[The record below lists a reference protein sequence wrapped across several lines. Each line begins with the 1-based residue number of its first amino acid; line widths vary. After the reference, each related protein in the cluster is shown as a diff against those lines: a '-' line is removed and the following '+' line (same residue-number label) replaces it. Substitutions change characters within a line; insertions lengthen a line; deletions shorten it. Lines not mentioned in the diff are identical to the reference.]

1 MTKCYQR
8 SFEFPRVNRRI
19 VEARFDGGDITSDGG
34 VLLLRQADRLTG
46 LSDSIARALSDPR
59 RQASCDH
66 DVPGLVRQ
74 RLYAIALG
82 YEDLNDHDGLRQDV
96 ALQTAVERDQWLA
109 SASTLCRFENR
120 ADRETAW
127 RLHEVL
133 LDQFIASFKRAP
145 KKLILDFDAT
155 DDPVHGEQDGRFF
168 HGYYRHYC
176 FLPLYV
182 FCGHQLLV
190 SHLRPS
196 NIDGAKHSWAILSLL
211 VKRLRQVWPKVRIIF
226 RGDGGFCRWKMLRWC
241 DHHEVGY
248 IIGLAKNK
256 RLNRLTASLQDEAAA
271 CFAATGHKVR
281 WFTDFQYAARSWDG
295 ARRVIAKIEHSQHGV
310 NPRYVVTNLAGDAKQ
325 LYDKLYCAR
334 GDMENRIKENQLDM
348 FGDRTSCQHWWPNQ
362 FRLLLASLAY
372 TLIEAIRRI
381 ALKGTELAN
390 AYVGTIRLKLFQDRC
405 RDPEKYAPY
414 PFPFGQRLSLQGTLL
429 PGRESTRT
437 RINPKR
443 LKHSRVENT
452 HGYLCLENDFSA
464 KITAVTSLPLGNE

>member
-190 SHLRPS
+190 SYLRPS

-256 RLNRLTASLQDEAAA
+256 CLNRRTASLQDEAAA

-281 WFTDFQYAARSWDG
+281 WFTDFQYAARSWGG

-310 NPRYVVTNLAGDAKQ
+310 NPRYVVTNLEGDAKQ

-390 AYVGTIRLKLFQDRC
+390 AYVGTIRLKLFKIGAVILKNTRRIRFLLASGC
-405 RDPEKYAPY
+405 PYKELYFLAANRLAP
-414 PFPFGQRLSLQGTLL
+414 G
-429 PGRESTRT
+429 
-437 RINPKR
+437 
-443 LKHSRVENT
+443 
-452 HGYLCLENDFSA
+452 
-464 KITAVTSLPLGNE
+464 

>member
-59 RQASCDH
+59 RQASCEH

-109 SASTLCRFENR
+109 SASALCRFENR

-155 DDPVHGEQDGRFF
+155 DAPVHGEQDGRFF

-190 SHLRPS
+190 SYLRPS

-295 ARRVIAKIEHSQHGV
+295 ARCVIAKIEHSQHGV
-310 NPRYVVTNLAGDAKQ
+310 NPRYVVTNLEGDAKQ

-390 AYVGTIRLKLFQDRC
+390 AYVGTIRLKLFKIGAVILKNTRRIRFLLASGC
-405 RDPEKYAPY
+405 PYKELYFLAANRLAP
-414 PFPFGQRLSLQGTLL
+414 G
-429 PGRESTRT
+429 
-437 RINPKR
+437 
-443 LKHSRVENT
+443 
-452 HGYLCLENDFSA
+452 
-464 KITAVTSLPLGNE
+464 

>member
-190 SHLRPS
+190 SYLRPS
-196 NIDGAKHSWAILSLL
+196 NIDGAKHSWAILSLF

-310 NPRYVVTNLAGDAKQ
+310 NPRYVVTNLEGDAKQ

-390 AYVGTIRLKLFQDRC
+390 AYVGTIRLKLFKIGAVILKNTRRIRFLLASGC
-405 RDPEKYAPY
+405 PYKELYFLAANRLAP
-414 PFPFGQRLSLQGTLL
+414 G
-429 PGRESTRT
+429 
-437 RINPKR
+437 
-443 LKHSRVENT
+443 
-452 HGYLCLENDFSA
+452 
-464 KITAVTSLPLGNE
+464 

>member
-46 LSDSIARALSDPR
+46 LSDSIARALSNPR

-190 SHLRPS
+190 SYLRPS
-196 NIDGAKHSWAILSLL
+196 NIDGAKHGWAILSLL

-248 IIGLAKNK
+248 LIGLAKNK

-310 NPRYVVTNLAGDAKQ
+310 NPRYVVTNLEGDAKQ

-390 AYVGTIRLKLFQDRC
+390 AYVGTIRLKRFKIGAVILKNTRRIRFLLASGCPYKELYFLAANRL
-405 RDPEKYAPY
+405 AP
-414 PFPFGQRLSLQGTLL
+414 G
-429 PGRESTRT
+429 
-437 RINPKR
+437 
-443 LKHSRVENT
+443 
-452 HGYLCLENDFSA
+452 
-464 KITAVTSLPLGNE
+464 

>member
-310 NPRYVVTNLAGDAKQ
+310 NPRYVVTNLEGDAKQ

-390 AYVGTIRLKLFQDRC
+390 AYVGTIRLKLFKIGAVILKNTRRIRFLLASGC
-405 RDPEKYAPY
+405 PYKELYFLAANRLAP
-414 PFPFGQRLSLQGTLL
+414 G
-429 PGRESTRT
+429 
-437 RINPKR
+437 
-443 LKHSRVENT
+443 
-452 HGYLCLENDFSA
+452 
-464 KITAVTSLPLGNE
+464 

>member
-1 MTKCYQR
+1 M
-8 SFEFPRVNRRI
+8 
-19 VEARFDGGDITSDGG
+19 
-34 VLLLRQADRLTG
+34 LLLRQADRLTG

-190 SHLRPS
+190 SYLRPS

-310 NPRYVVTNLAGDAKQ
+310 NPRYVVTNLEGDAKQ

-390 AYVGTIRLKLFQDRC
+390 AYVGTIRLKPFKIGAVILKNTRRIRFLLASGCPYKELYFLAANRL
-405 RDPEKYAPY
+405 AP
-414 PFPFGQRLSLQGTLL
+414 G
-429 PGRESTRT
+429 
-437 RINPKR
+437 
-443 LKHSRVENT
+443 
-452 HGYLCLENDFSA
+452 
-464 KITAVTSLPLGNE
+464 

>member
-46 LSDSIARALSDPR
+46 LSDSIARTLSDPR

-82 YEDLNDHDGLRQDV
+82 YEDLNDHDGLRQDM

-168 HGYYRHYC
+168 HGYYRRYC

-190 SHLRPS
+190 SYLRPS

-310 NPRYVVTNLAGDAKQ
+310 NPRYVVTNLEGDAKQ

-390 AYVGTIRLKLFQDRC
+390 AYVGTIRLKLFKIGAVILKNTRRIRFLLASGC
-405 RDPEKYAPY
+405 PYKELYFLAANRLAP
-414 PFPFGQRLSLQGTLL
+414 G
-429 PGRESTRT
+429 
-437 RINPKR
+437 
-443 LKHSRVENT
+443 
-452 HGYLCLENDFSA
+452 
-464 KITAVTSLPLGNE
+464 

>member
-46 LSDSIARALSDPR
+46 LSDSIARTLSDPR

-168 HGYYRHYC
+168 HGYYRRYC

-190 SHLRPS
+190 SYLRPS

-248 IIGLAKNK
+248 IIGLAKTK

-310 NPRYVVTNLAGDAKQ
+310 NPRYVVTNLEGDAKQ

-390 AYVGTIRLKLFQDRC
+390 AYVGTIRLKLFKIGAVILKNTRRIRFLLASGC
-405 RDPEKYAPY
+405 PYKELYFLAANRLAP
-414 PFPFGQRLSLQGTLL
+414 G
-429 PGRESTRT
+429 
-437 RINPKR
+437 
-443 LKHSRVENT
+443 
-452 HGYLCLENDFSA
+452 
-464 KITAVTSLPLGNE
+464 

>member
-59 RQASCDH
+59 RRASCDH

-190 SHLRPS
+190 SYLRPS

-295 ARRVIAKIEHSQHGV
+295 ARRVIAKIEHSKHGV
-310 NPRYVVTNLAGDAKQ
+310 NPRYVVTNLEGDAKQ

-390 AYVGTIRLKLFQDRC
+390 AYVGTIRLKLFKIGAVILKNTRRIRFLLASGC
-405 RDPEKYAPY
+405 PYKELYFLAANRLAP
-414 PFPFGQRLSLQGTLL
+414 G
-429 PGRESTRT
+429 
-437 RINPKR
+437 
-443 LKHSRVENT
+443 
-452 HGYLCLENDFSA
+452 
-464 KITAVTSLPLGNE
+464 

>member
-190 SHLRPS
+190 SYLRPS

-248 IIGLAKNK
+248 NIGLAKNK

-310 NPRYVVTNLAGDAKQ
+310 NPRYVVTNLEGDAKQ

-390 AYVGTIRLKLFQDRC
+390 AYVGTIRLKLFKIGAVILKNTRRIRFLLASGC
-405 RDPEKYAPY
+405 PYKELYFLAANRLAP
-414 PFPFGQRLSLQGTLL
+414 G
-429 PGRESTRT
+429 
-437 RINPKR
+437 
-443 LKHSRVENT
+443 
-452 HGYLCLENDFSA
+452 
-464 KITAVTSLPLGNE
+464 

>member
-190 SHLRPS
+190 SYLRPS

-295 ARRVIAKIEHSQHGV
+295 ACRVIAKIEHSQHGV
-310 NPRYVVTNLAGDAKQ
+310 NPRYVVTNLEGDAKQ

-390 AYVGTIRLKLFQDRC
+390 AYVGTIRLKLFKIGAVILKNTRRIRFLLASGC
-405 RDPEKYAPY
+405 PYKELYFLAANRLAP
-414 PFPFGQRLSLQGTLL
+414 G
-429 PGRESTRT
+429 
-437 RINPKR
+437 
-443 LKHSRVENT
+443 
-452 HGYLCLENDFSA
+452 
-464 KITAVTSLPLGNE
+464 

>member
-109 SASTLCRFENR
+109 SASALCRFENR

-190 SHLRPS
+190 SYLRPS

-256 RLNRLTASLQDEAAA
+256 RLNRLTASLQDEAAV

-310 NPRYVVTNLAGDAKQ
+310 NPRYVVTNLEGDAKQ

-390 AYVGTIRLKLFQDRC
+390 AYVGTIRLKLFKIGAVILKNTRRIRFLLASGC
-405 RDPEKYAPY
+405 PYKELYFLAANRLAP
-414 PFPFGQRLSLQGTLL
+414 G
-429 PGRESTRT
+429 
-437 RINPKR
+437 
-443 LKHSRVENT
+443 
-452 HGYLCLENDFSA
+452 
-464 KITAVTSLPLGNE
+464 

>member
-190 SHLRPS
+190 SYLRPS
-196 NIDGAKHSWAILSLL
+196 NINGAKHSWAILSLL

-248 IIGLAKNK
+248 LIGLAKNK

-295 ARRVIAKIEHSQHGV
+295 ARRVIAKIEHSKHGV
-310 NPRYVVTNLAGDAKQ
+310 NPRYVVTNLEGDAKQ

-390 AYVGTIRLKLFQDRC
+390 AYVGTIRLKLFKIGAVILKNTRRIRFLLASGC
-405 RDPEKYAPY
+405 PYKELYFLAANRLAP
-414 PFPFGQRLSLQGTLL
+414 G
-429 PGRESTRT
+429 
-437 RINPKR
+437 
-443 LKHSRVENT
+443 
-452 HGYLCLENDFSA
+452 
-464 KITAVTSLPLGNE
+464 